1 MDTPQSTTIHKTYQ
15 ERGYC
20 SRAGYA
26 RIREV
31 LRSCCWL
38 YNRSLE
44 QRKNTY
50 LSDGKGMTMYTQMKG
65 LTQLRKEQQFW
76 RDIGITVSRGVLVRV
91 DRAFKAFFRRV
102 KAGEKPG
109 YPRFKPHQR
118 YQCLELASVTAGMV
132 KGNRIKVKGLPVIKI
147 RPNRR
152 MPDSSQLKAL
162 RIGMHGRILT
172 VDLVYEEEQN
182 ILAPVDTAVGIDMGV
197 NERMT
202 FSDGET
208 VSRRVIDRSRET
220 SLQRAISTK
229 KKGSNRRRKAVA
241 TFARERRRNTVRN
254 RNECHRLTTAIVR
267 KYQKIAVEKLAIKN
281 MSRRGGSRKRG
292 LNRSMMEQ
300 TWGILFQQL
309 RYKAEWAG
317 RQFSEVDPRYTSK
330 TCSHCGEVRK
340 EKPAVYRIFECLR
353 CGHTEDRDTNAAK
366 NIKERGVGLPI
377 PYNAGGNSPHS
388 RRESA
393 EKDMLVQLS
402 I

>member
-1 MDTPQSTTIHKTYQ
+1 MDTPQSTTLHKTYQ

-50 LSDGKGMTMYTQMKG
+50 LSDGKGMSLYTQMKE

-91 DRAFKAFFRRV
+91 DRSCKAFFRRV

-118 YQCLELASVTAGMV
+118 YQCIELSEVTAGMV
-132 KGNRIKVKGLPVIKI
+132 KGNRIKVKGLPAIRI
-147 RPNRR
+147 RPNREL
-152 MPDSSQLKAL
+152 PDSSQLKAL

-172 VDLVYEEEQN
+172 VDLVYEEESEP
-182 ILAPVDTAVGIDMGV
+182 LTSVDTAVGIDMGV

-229 KKGSNRRRKAVA
+229 KKGSNRRGKAVSA
-241 TFARERRRNTVRN
+241 FACERRRNTVRN

-267 KYQKIAVEKLAIKN
+267 KYQKIAVEKLTIKN
-281 MSRRGGSRKRG
+281 MSRKGGNRKRG
-292 LNRSMMEQ
+292 LNRGMMEQ
-300 TWGILFQQL
+300 TWGMLFQQL
-309 RYKAEWAG
+309 CYKAEWAG
-317 RQFSEVDPRYTSK
+317 RQFAEVDPRYTSK
-330 TCSHCGEVRK
+330 TCSHCDEVRK
-340 EKPAVYRIFECLR
+340 EKLAVYRIFECLR

-366 NIKERGVGLPI
+366 NIQKRGWEYPAQPVP
-377 PYNAGGNSPHS
+377 P
-388 RRESA
+388 A
-393 EKDMLVQLS
+393 EKDMLVQSS

>member
-1 MDTPQSTTIHKTYQ
+1 MDTPHLTTIHKTYQ

-50 LSDGKGMTMYTQMKG
+50 LSDGKGMNLYTQMKE

-91 DRAFKAFFRRV
+91 DRSFKAFFRRV

-132 KGNRIKVKGLPVIKI
+132 KGNRIKVKGLPAIRI
-147 RPNRR
+147 RPNREL
-152 MPDSSQLKAL
+152 PDSSQLKAL
-162 RIGMHGRILT
+162 RIVMHGRILT
-172 VDLVYEEEQN
+172 VDLVYEEESEP
-182 ILAPVDTAVGIDMGV
+182 LTSVDTAVGIDMGV

-202 FSDGET
+202 FSDGKT
-208 VSRRVIDRSRET
+208 VSRRMIDRSRET
-220 SLQRAISTK
+220 KLQQAIATK
-229 KKGSNRRRKAVA
+229 KKGSKRRRKTIA

-267 KYQKIAVEKLAIKN
+267 NYQKIAVENLTIQN
-281 MSRRGGSRKRG
+281 MSRTGGSRKRG
-292 LNRSMMEQ
+292 LHRSMMEQ
-300 TWGILFQQL
+300 TWGMLFQQL

-317 RQFSEVDPRYTSK
+317 RQFVEVDPRYTSK
-330 TCSHCGEVRK
+330 TCSRCGEVRK
-340 EKPAVYRIFECLR
+340 EKLAVYRVFVCPL

-366 NIKERGVGLPI
+366 NILRRGWGIRNEGQVCLPFPPTLQRGWEYPAQPTRVG
-377 PYNAGGNSPHS
+377 
-388 RRESA
+388 
-393 EKDMLVQLS
+393 
-402 I
+402 

>member
-1 MDTPQSTTIHKTYQ
+1 MDTPQTTTFHKTYQ

-20 SRAGYA
+20 SRTGYA

-31 LRSCCWL
+31 LRACCWL
-38 YNRSLE
+38 YNQSLE

-50 LSDGKGMTMYTQMKG
+50 LADGKGMTMYRQMKG

-76 RDIGITVSRGVLVRV
+76 RDIGLTVSRGVLVRV
-91 DRAFKAFFRRV
+91 DRSFKAFFRRV

-118 YQCLELASVTAGMV
+118 YQCIELASVTAGMV
-132 KGNRIKVKGLPVIKI
+132 KGNRIKVKGLPVIRI
-147 RPNRR
+147 RPNREL
-152 MPDSSQLKAL
+152 PDSSQLKAL

-182 ILAPVDTAVGIDMGV
+182 ILAPVDMEQADLSHDTVVGIDVGV

-202 FSDGET
+202 FSDGNT

-220 SLQRAISTK
+220 KLQQSISRCQR
-229 KKGSNRRRKAVA
+229 GSNRRRKAVA
-241 TFARERRRNTVRN
+241 TFAREKRRNTVRN
-254 RNECHRLTTAIVR
+254 RNECHRLTTAIVQN
-267 KYQKIAVEKLAIKN
+267 YQKIAVEKLAIKN
-281 MSRRGGSRKRG
+281 MSRKGGSRKRG

-300 TWGILFQQL
+300 AWGMLFQQL

-317 RQFSEVDPRYTSK
+317 RQFVEVDPRYTSK
-330 TCSHCGEVRK
+330 TCSRCGEVRK
-340 EKPAVYRIFECLR
+340 EKLAVYRVFVCPL
-353 CGHTEDRDTNAAK
+353 CGYTEDRDLNAAK
-366 NIKERGVGLPI
+366 NILQRGWGYP
-377 PYNAGGNSPHS
+377 AQSFS
-388 RRESA
+388 RA
-393 EKDMLVQLS
+393 EKDILVQLS